1 MPASKYNDQRSDGQH
16 IGAKLKEM
24 VRLMIEEGASW
35 QTAASTVGVPRS
47 TAYKALHKPHVVAYR
62 REQRAKM
69 VELLSGKVP
78 RTLDEIMTTSD
89 NANARVRAALA
100 LLQMD
105 VDLNVNNEPTRRLAL
120 GGIVIQLGGGPQRGI
135 AEQPA
140 VPMLDLRAEAAKVED
155 GGEDD
160 GEAVEADEKAE

>member
-16 IGAKLKEM
+16 VGAKIKEI
-24 VRLMIEEGASW
+24 VRLMLEDGMSW

-47 TAYKALHKPHVVAYR
+47 TAYKALHKPHVVTYR

-69 VELLSGKVP
+69 IELLSGRVP

-100 LLQMD
+100 LHQMD

-120 GGIVIQLGGGPQRGI
+120 GGIVIQLSGGSQRGI
-135 AEQPA
+135 TEQAA
-140 VPMLDLRAEAAKVED
+140 VRMLDLRAEAAKVEA

-160 GEAVEADEKAE
+160 GEAVEVDKKA